1 MEMEKIKCPGCGHEI
16 NMEIHEFVDV
26 ETDPEYK
33 ERIMNGSLFLVRC
46 PECGEETLAEY
57 PVMYMDPSK
66 KLTVYLAP
74 GHDDSLLTQLNS
86 LEMPEAEVDTEAVL
100 RVVESGEEL
109 LEKILIFDGGRDD
122 RVLEL
127 YKAIIVENIRDEWPQ
142 VRREDILY
150 FLDEDEDYFII
161 WNFENLAGEQM
172 TVNIDDELYDQLKED
187 YLPAL
192 SLPAGKY
199 AEVNQAWL
207 DERIDVEP

>member
-66 KLTVYLAP
+66 KLTVYMAP

-122 RVLEL
+122 RILEL

-142 VRREDILY
+142 IRREDILY

-207 DERIDVEP
+207 DERINVEP